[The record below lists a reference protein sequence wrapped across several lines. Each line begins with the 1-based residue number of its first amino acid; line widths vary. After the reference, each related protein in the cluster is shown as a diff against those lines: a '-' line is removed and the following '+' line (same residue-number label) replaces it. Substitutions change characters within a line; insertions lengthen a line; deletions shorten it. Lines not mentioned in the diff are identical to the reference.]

1 MPRITLRKVVLTS
14 TILLLAAGPV
24 LAMRDPG
31 GRRGPYADG
40 MDLYEYV
47 TSSPV
52 KAVDGLGLNS
62 LTVTKVSGWFDDMRI
77 GSKSNAKG
85 QMRSACNVKVGDCIC
100 DEDRKKWWISS
111 VDATVEL
118 SISLNAAKIRGEADP
133 EKKAEAT
140 IDTVYGHEQRHVQAV
155 EAALNARRQK
165 IVAAMNQMTNT
176 FYSSKKSCNKKRKKT
191 EGVIKEIKEAL
202 TLGFGHSDA
211 DPGSRAN
218 PYGKPA
224 ESTPYPPDPAPD
236 KEPEEGGIPHEGD
249 DAWTVDP
256 VYR

>member
-1 MPRITLRKVVLTS
+1 MPRIILRKVVLTS

-62 LTVTKVSGWFDDMRI
+62 LTITKVPGWFDDKRI
-77 GSKSNAKG
+77 GSKSGAKG
-85 QMRSACNVKVGDCIC
+85 QMRSAYNVKVGDCIC
-100 DEDRKKWWISS
+100 DEDKRKWWISS

-118 SISLNAAKIRGEADP
+118 SISLNADKITGEVDATKAK
-133 EKKAEAT
+133 EAT
-140 IDTVYGHEQRHVQAV
+140 IDTVYGHEQRHVRAV
-155 EAALNARRQK
+155 EAALNEHRQT
-165 IVAAMNQMTNT
+165 IVNAMDRMTNT
-176 FYSSKKSCNKKRKKT
+176 FYTSKNSCDRTRKRTKGVIDEIKKT
-191 EGVIKEIKEAL
+191 LK
-202 TLGFGHSDA
+202 LGFGHSNA
-211 DPGSRAN
+211 KPGSEAN

-224 ESTPYPPDPAPD
+224 EGKPYPPDPAPD
-236 KEPEEGGIPHEGD
+236 KEPQEGRIPHEGD